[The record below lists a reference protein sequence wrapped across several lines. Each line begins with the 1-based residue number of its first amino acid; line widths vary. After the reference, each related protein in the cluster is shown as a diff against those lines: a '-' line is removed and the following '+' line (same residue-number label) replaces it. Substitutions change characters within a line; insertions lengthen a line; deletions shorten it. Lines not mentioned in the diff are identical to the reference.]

1 VINIAKNKS
10 LTLDYKNLV
19 LVSIKEKYPYLLL
32 GATVILII
40 LLFFTAYVSK
50 NKIVKLPS
58 VKQTGQPTEN
68 KPIVNTS
75 YIVKDGD
82 TLWKISEDAYGSGY
96 NAYDVAKANS
106 LADANIISA
115 GQILVL
121 PSVTPKQPTRGEIAM
136 AQTSQVSI
144 KEDTYM
150 VKHGDY
156 LWKIAIEAYGDGYMW
171 VNIAKAN
178 NLANPDFIF
187 AGNVLKL
194 PR

>member
-1 VINIAKNKS
+1 VINIAKNQS

-19 LVSIKEKYPYLLL
+19 LASIKEKYPYLLL
-32 GATVILII
+32 GAAVILII

-58 VKQTGQPTEN
+58 TKQSGQPTEN
-68 KPIVNTS
+68 KPVNTS

-106 LADANIISA
+106 IADANIISA
-115 GQILVL
+115 GQLIVL
-121 PSVTPKQPTRGEIAM
+121 PSVTPKQPTRGEIAI
-136 AQTSQVSI
+136 AQTSQVSL
-144 KEDTYM
+144 KEDSYT
-150 VKHGDY
+150 VKPGDY
-156 LWKIAIEAYGDGYMW
+156 LWKIAVEAYGDGYMW

-178 NLANPDFIF
+178 NLTNPDFIF